1 MKKYMTI
8 GAVVGTA
15 ITVERM
21 VRYRNE
27 TFGTDDTGAEVFG
40 TLVGAHIGNLFNIAL
55 WPLAVVGEITE
66 LTKKE

>member
-15 ITVERM
+15 ITIERM
-21 VRYRNE
+21 IRYREE
-27 TFGTDDTGAEVFG
+27 TFGTDDTGAELFG

-55 WPLAVVGEITE
+55 WPVAVVGEIIE
-66 LTKKE
+66 LAKGE